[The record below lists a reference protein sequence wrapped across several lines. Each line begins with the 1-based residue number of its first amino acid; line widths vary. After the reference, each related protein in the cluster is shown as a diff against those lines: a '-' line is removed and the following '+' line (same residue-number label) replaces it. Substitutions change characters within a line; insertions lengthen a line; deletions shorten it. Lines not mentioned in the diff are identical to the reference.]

1 MKKSRLIRKTNP
13 FVTLFLLIS
22 LPSLSQATDAGAIL
36 QQIKSTEPH
45 APLST
50 KYPLTIKQEDG
61 DILKQ
66 SIPFNIKEI
75 QIIGNTHFD
84 TKTLHLLVADG
95 EGKNLSLV
103 ELNELANRITDYYN
117 INGYP
122 LARAI
127 IPAQTIQD
135 GIVQI
140 QIIEVTYNKVILH
153 NQSRVDD
160 SLLFKTLSPIKTGE
174 PVTQKELYRS
184 LLLLSDIPG
193 VTSTSTLKAGEK
205 VATSDLI
212 VNVNPTP
219 MVSGNVLVDNYG
231 SRYTGRGRISTT
243 LIGNNLLHHGDTLK
257 LNTLN
262 SGRGLNYGRIA
273 YESIVNG
280 SGTQIGGSYSS
291 LHYVLG
297 EPITFLNAHG
307 TAQVESLWIKHP
319 FIRSQSL
326 NLYTLLQY
334 DNLKL
339 RDHMD
344 TTSTKTDRHLQNGTL
359 SFTMDMR
366 DSVLSG
372 GLNTVNL
379 GLTTGYVAFKDT
391 AAELYDAQTTDT
403 QGQFSKLNLYL
414 SRLQR
419 LNPKNELQI
428 DFSLQEASTNLDS
441 SAKIITGGSYSLR
454 AYDIGAIAGD
464 NWYSATA
471 EFRHKLDPIRKEEFQ
486 LIAFIEQA
494 NVTVNKRTWAM
505 GENHATLSDAGVGI
519 NWNGSNQ
526 WSGRIYTAIE
536 VGPSSPLVE
545 SSNSPRLWVEIRK
558 EF

>member
-1 MKKSRLIRKTNP
+1 MKKSSLIRKINP
-13 FVTLFLLIS
+13 FVILFLFIT
-22 LPSLSQATDAGAIL
+22 LPSLSQATDSGTIL
-36 QQIKSTEPH
+36 QQIKFAEPH
-45 APLST
+45 IPLST
-50 KYPLTIKQEDG
+50 KSSLTIKQEEG

-66 SIPFNIKEI
+66 SIPFIIQQI

-84 TKTLHLLVADG
+84 TQTLHLLVADG

-103 ELNELANRITDYYN
+103 KLDELANRITDYYN
-117 INGYP
+117 NNGYL

-127 IPAQTIQD
+127 IPAQTIQN
-135 GIVQI
+135 GIVRI

-153 NQSRVDD
+153 NRSRVND
-160 SLLFKTLSPIKTGE
+160 SLLLKTLSPIKAGE
-174 PVTQKELYRS
+174 PVTQKELHHS

-193 VTSTSTLKAGEK
+193 VVSTSTLKAGEK
-205 VATSDLI
+205 IATSDLT
-212 VNVNPTP
+212 VNVIPTA
-219 MVSGNVLVDNYG
+219 MASGNVLVDNYG

-243 LIGNNLLHHGDTLK
+243 LSGNNLLNHGDTLK

-297 EPITFLNAHG
+297 ESLTFLNAHG

-344 TTSTKTDRHLQNGTL
+344 TTSTQTDRHLQNGTL
-359 SFTMDMR
+359 SFDMDIR
-366 DSVLSG
+366 DSILSG

-379 GLTTGYVAFKDT
+379 GLTTGCVTFKDT

-414 SRLQR
+414 SRLQY
-419 LNPKNELQI
+419 LSQKNELQI
-428 DFSLQEASTNLDS
+428 DFSLQAASTNLDS
-441 SAKIITGGSYSLR
+441 SAKIITGGPYSLR
-454 AYDIGAIAGD
+454 AYDVGAIAGD
-464 NWYSATA
+464 NWYSTVA

-494 NVTVNKRTWAM
+494 NVTLNKRTWSR
-505 GENHATLSDAGVGI
+505 GENHATLNDAGIGI
-519 NWNGSNQ
+519 NWYGSDQ
-526 WSGRIYTAIE
+526 WSGRIYTAIA
-536 VGPSSPLVE
+536 VGASSPLVE